1 MYWSREIK
9 RRAAK
14 LFEQGYGYK
23 AVSTQLGV
31 NRETTRDWSYTW
43 RALGSEV
50 LCGLDEPKSYSSE
63 VKLAAVKDREKGI
76 PVIEECSAMAFAIA
90 IALKGGVRSIVK
102 KVQRHSNE
110 ARDASLKSCWQHF
123 LYLVLLTYYERRH
136 TYLYAQTRSTY

>member
-43 RALGSEV
+43 WALGSEV

-63 VKLAAVKDREKGI
+63 VKLAAVKDREKVI
-76 PVIEECSAMAFAIA
+76 PVIEVMQRYGIRNRF
-90 IALKGGVRSIVK
+90 KGIQMKQEMQVWRVAGNTFFI
-102 KVQRHSNE
+102 
-110 ARDASLKSCWQHF
+110 
-123 LYLVLLTYYERRH
+123 
-136 TYLYAQTRSTY
+136 

>member
-63 VKLAAVKDREKGI
+63 VKLAAVKDREKGV
-76 PVIEECSAMAFAIA
+76 PVIEVM
-90 IALKGGVRSIVK
+90 
-102 KVQRHSNE
+102 QRYGIRN
-110 ARDASLKSCWQHF
+110 RNRIKLYPLQIIKWLTIRWQF
-123 LYLVLLTYYERRH
+123 RR
-136 TYLYAQTRSTY
+136 

>member
-50 LCGLDEPKSYSSE
+50 LCGFDEPKSYSSE

-76 PVIEECSAMAFAIA
+76 PVIEVMQRYGIRNRNRIKGWCALYRQKGSKAF
-90 IALKGGVRSIVK
+90 K
-102 KVQRHSNE
+102 
-110 ARDASLKSCWQHF
+110 
-123 LYLVLLTYYERRH
+123 
-136 TYLYAQTRSTY
+136 